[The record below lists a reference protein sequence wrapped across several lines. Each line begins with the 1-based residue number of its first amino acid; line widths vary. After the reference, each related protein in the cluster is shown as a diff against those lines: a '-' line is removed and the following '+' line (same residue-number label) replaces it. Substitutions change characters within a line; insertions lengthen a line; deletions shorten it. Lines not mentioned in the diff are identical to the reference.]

1 MQAEIQTFTI
11 RLPKPVRVDAERLAA
26 EEQRPLGNLLR
37 RLIVEGLER
46 RRAAQP
52 AQKGQ

>member
-26 EEQRPLGNLLR
+26 KSSGRSAIFCG
-37 RLIVEGLER
+37 
-46 RRAAQP
+46 A
-52 AQKGQ
+52 